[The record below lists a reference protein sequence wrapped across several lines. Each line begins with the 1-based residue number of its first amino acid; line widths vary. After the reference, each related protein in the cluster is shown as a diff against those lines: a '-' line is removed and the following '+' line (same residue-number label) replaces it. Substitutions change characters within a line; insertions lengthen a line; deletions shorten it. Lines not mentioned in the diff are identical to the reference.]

1 MKFITAKEFLEQSA
15 EVQAIFLNWW
25 EPEVGDL
32 FNFSEPDDHDYR
44 EVECICSTNILRTI
58 SLTRIIPL
66 FTEGQLRQFIEDA
79 CGYIDLRLENIN
91 DDTKE
96 LEYSFSCF
104 PYVLNEGFSKN
115 IEFIGIEAID
125 LLHAYWKVAVKIAKT
140 IIEQGDNNE
149 L

>member
-1 MKFITAKEFLEQSA
+1 MKFITAKEFLEQST

-32 FNFSEPDDHDYR
+32 FNFSEPDEHDCR

-66 FTEGQLRQFIEDA
+66 FTEGQLRQFIEDM
-79 CGYIDLRLENIN
+79 CGYIDLQLENVN

-96 LEYSFSCF
+96 LEYNFYCFS
-104 PYVLNEGFSKN
+104 YILNEGFTENTEYK
-115 IEFIGIEAID
+115 GIKAMD
-125 LLHAYWKVAVKIAKT
+125 LLHAYWQIAIKIAK
-140 IIEQGDNNE
+140 IIIKSSSNNV
-149 L
+149 